1 MSAAVP
7 ARSLSRL
14 GLHQRRDARTPDG
27 LVDRPDLFV
36 DDDAVGIQHIGFRGA
51 INPPVES
58 DCAVRIG
65 DDRAIRIAMSRQPAL
80 CIGIAVPVIN
90 ADVMDALRR
99 QLHKERLFDFSG
111 RAPNGEDRTE
121 EQTSEPK
128 SVMSI
133 SYADFCL
140 K

>member
-80 CIGIAVPVIN
+80 CIGIAV
-90 ADVMDALRR
+90 LR
-99 QLHKERLFDFSG
+99 S
-111 RAPNGEDRTE
+111 E
-121 EQTSEPK
+121 EHTSELQ
-128 SVMSI
+128 SLMRI
-133 SYADFCL
+133 SYAVFCL
-140 K
+140 NTKT